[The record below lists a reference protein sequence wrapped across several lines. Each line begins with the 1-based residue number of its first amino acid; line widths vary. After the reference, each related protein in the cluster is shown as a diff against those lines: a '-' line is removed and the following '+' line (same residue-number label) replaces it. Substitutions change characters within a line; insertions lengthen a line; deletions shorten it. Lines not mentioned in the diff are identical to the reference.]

1 MFCENCGTTLRDGA
15 LFCTNCGAKVQPL
28 VQTEIPKAPQP
39 PVIPQ
44 PPQAAQPPRAD
55 KAPAAASA
63 ASASSFAQAARPAQ
77 SADPFRAAESAQS
90 GTIRAD
96 APKKNLLPWIL
107 GVAGVAVLV
116 LLVVLLWPKH
126 SSAAATEPLTLDIP
140 DSPNSAGTG
149 ADHGASAGQSSD
161 GSDGERADEGNYLYI
176 KDTLTYRTYDDE
188 STDFMDKNGR
198 AHHLSDGW
206 PGWSIHA
213 ADDSRMVVS
222 YDDGVY
228 LYDGSDSGQWIAPEE
243 SGFLISYDGSAVA
256 LTVPEGDS
264 RALRLIRGDEQIQID
279 AGEAYYQMTLSPHGE
294 ALCYG
299 YEVDGEWSWYLWKDG
314 EQTYLDIDTS
324 YVMALDDEASLI
336 YYLGWKNHGFYV
348 RTPEGDRMLGASDDN
363 GLQSKNFNCDNT
375 EVLFEDDGSTYL
387 SVRGGEPQ
395 LLTTTSCW
403 PLVPNGTQIFQ
414 LSADAFVHQRGIRTF
429 AGAFCS
435 QYRTDTQS
443 TDILYLDEN
452 RDLTC
457 VAEDTAMYALA
468 RDGKTLVWLSRGR
481 LCRADGTEG
490 PYTLDE
496 CMLRDGVAKFQL
508 TDDGSR
514 IFFLDA
520 YLDLYVLRGSGEP
533 EQLSPTPGETNWYSP
548 ANGIAGGTQLF
559 YAADGHAW
567 RTDGGEPVEI
577 TGVAGAVTE
586 VYANGWVVT
595 IYSNIG
601 DTRVIYTYFPAA
613 DLLIESSRY

>member
-44 PPQAAQPPRAD
+44 PPQAAQSPRAD
-55 KAPAAASA
+55 KAPA

-228 LYDGSDSGQWIAPEE
+228 LYDGSDSGQWIAPED

-264 RALRLIRGDEQIQID
+264 RSLRLIRGDEQIQID
-279 AGEAYYQMTLSPHGE
+279 AGEEYYQMTLSPHGE

-299 YEVDGEWSWYLWKDG
+299 YEVDGEWIWYLWKDG

-414 LSADAFVHQRGIRTF
+414 LSPDAFVHQRGIRTF
-429 AGAFCS
+429 AGAFFS
-435 QYRTDTQS
+435 QYRTGWSGSAEAAFAAPTAPRAP
-443 TDILYLDEN
+443 T
-452 RDLTC
+452 RLTNAC
-457 VAEDTAMYALA
+457 SAT
-468 RDGKTLVWLSRGR
+468 
-481 LCRADGTEG
+481 
-490 PYTLDE
+490 
-496 CMLRDGVAKFQL
+496 
-508 TDDGSR
+508 GSP
-514 IFFLDA
+514 
-520 YLDLYVLRGSGEP
+520 SSS
-533 EQLSPTPGETNWYSP
+533 SPTTAAGSSSSMHIWICTSFAAAASRSSSAPPRAKPTGIRPQTASRAARSSSMPPMAMPGAPTAASRWKSRALP
-548 ANGIAGGTQLF
+548 AQ
-559 YAADGHAW
+559 
-567 RTDGGEPVEI
+567 
-577 TGVAGAVTE
+577 
-586 VYANGWVVT
+586 
-595 IYSNIG
+595 
-601 DTRVIYTYFPAA
+601 
-613 DLLIESSRY
+613 